1 MSFAPTS
8 RERFYSWR
16 RKRLGKAIK
25 HGRLRSLEALLAPRI
40 SLDAILAASRSVEKG
55 IPADVI
61 DRFRGSDIVLIGPGE
76 QGLTENELERVG
88 VVARMGFSGPSSV
101 PKRTTS
107 RCDIGFYT
115 GTHVARLRDVDGSG
129 GWSSQVPAVA
139 VFRCEVASESLT
151 GLSDQVRA
159 VSFDDNPVKEA
170 FRGIIPN
177 FGPEVIVYLLAL
189 DPSRLVITHIDL
201 FTTARYP
208 AGYANKNVIKVNNTH
223 QAREREAVHRSLSWH
238 NPFTHFSFFQALAQ
252 SQRIVMSNQLEAI
265 VASGRHAYRRRLT
278 ELYFDS

>member
-1 MSFAPTS
+1 MNFALAS
-8 RERFYSWR
+8 RERFWNWR

-25 HGRLRSLEALLAPRI
+25 HGRLRPLEALLAPRI
-40 SLDAILAASRSVEKG
+40 SLDAILAASRSVEKA
-55 IPADVI
+55 IPVDVI

-76 QGLTENELERVG
+76 QGLTESDLERVG

-115 GTHVARLRDVDGSG
+115 GTHVARLRDVG
-129 GWSSQVPAVA
+129 GAGEWSSHVPAVA
-139 VFRCEVASESLT
+139 VFRREVTAESLT
-151 GLSDQVRA
+151 GLSNQVRA
-159 VSFDDNPVKEA
+159 VSFDDNPVKKI
-170 FRGIIPN
+170 FRGIVPN

-189 DPSRLVITHIDL
+189 SPSRLAITHIDL

-208 AGYANKNVIKVNNTH
+208 AGYANKYVVEVDRMH
-223 QAREREAVHRSLSWH
+223 HVREREAVHRSLSWH

-252 SQRIVMSNQLEAI
+252 SQSIVMCDQLEAI
-265 VASGRHAYRRRLT
+265 VASGLHAYRRRLN